1 MDDPVEAAHAQALKL
16 LARREHTRS
25 ELARKLAQRGID
37 RQHADTALQRLVD
50 AGYLSDT
57 RYAQAR
63 VTELLRRRYG
73 PLRAQADLRSHGVDS
88 EVIDRVVDAEHP
100 DWYAACRAAHAQ
112 KTGRQTTANLAERA
126 RQQRQLQARGF
137 TSSQIRAA
145 LTNVTDDDA

>member
-1 MDDPVEAAHAQALKL
+1 MDDPVEAACAQALKL

-73 PLRAQADLRSHGVDS
+73 PLRAQADLRSHGVDG

-100 DWYAACRAAHAQ
+100 DWYAACRAAHGQKAGREQAATLAQ
-112 KTGRQTTANLAERA
+112 RA

-137 TSSQIRAA
+137 TRSQIRAA

>member
-1 MDDPVEAAHAQALKL
+1 MDDPVEAACAQALKL

-73 PLRAQADLRSHGVDS
+73 PLRAQADLRSHGVDG

-100 DWYAACRAAHAQ
+100 DWYAACRVAHAHSA
-112 KTGRQTTANLAERA
+112 GRNVAPTLAQRA
-126 RQQRQLQARGF
+126 RQQRHLQARGF
-137 TSSQIRAA
+137 TAAQIRAA
-145 LTNVTDDDA
+145 LATDDSDDA

>member
-1 MDDPVEAAHAQALKL
+1 MDDPVEAASAQALKL

-88 EVIDRVVDAEHP
+88 EVIDRVVDTEHP
-100 DWYAACRAAHAQ
+100 DWYAACRAAHARSAGP
-112 KTGRQTTANLAERA
+112 KEAATLAQRA
-126 RQQRQLQARGF
+126 RQQRHLQARGF
-137 TSSQIRAA
+137 TGAQIRAA
-145 LTNVTDDDA
+145 LTIGNDDDA

>member
-1 MDDPVEAAHAQALKL
+1 MDDPAEAAHAQALKL

-37 RQHADTALQRLVD
+37 RQHADTALQGLVD

-88 EVIDRVVDAEHP
+88 EVIDRVVDTEHP
-100 DWYAACRAAHAQ
+100 DWYAACRAVHAQ
-112 KTGRQTTANLAERA
+112 KTGRGEAATLAQRA

>member
-1 MDDPVEAAHAQALKL
+1 VEDPAEAAHAQALKL

-25 ELARKLAQRGID
+25 ELGRKLAQRGID
-37 RQHADTALQRLVD
+37 RQHADAALQRLVD

-88 EVIDRVVDAEHP
+88 DLIDRVVDAEHP
-100 DWYAACRAAHAQ
+100 DWYAACRAHAQ
-112 KTGRQTTANLAERA
+112 QTGRQTATSLAERA
-126 RQQRQLQARGF
+126 RQRRQLQARGF